1 MLKIHP
7 HCPRCQQPFQCKVD
21 DIAHCD
27 CQQVTLT
34 YEQTQQL
41 RQLSLN
47 KYGGQCLCN
56 TCIKSL
62 IKTHFEDHDAT
73 QS

>member
-1 MLKIHP
+1 MLKIQI

-21 DIAHCD
+21 EIAHCD
-27 CQQVTLT
+27 CQQLTLNF
-34 YEQTQQL
+34 EQTQQL

-47 KYGGQCLCN
+47 QYQGQCLCN

-62 IKTHFEDHDAT
+62 IKTHFKDHDAA